1 LNETY
6 TQNNN
11 GESVRA
17 ALGDYVEIQS
27 LSVRVD
33 DLLAL
38 LPAEAL
44 DWLSLRNEKFFDK
57 RFGFSARDTARPAFI
72 AGKNEF
78 GLTDEE
84 LSFLRRVGSA
94 RPHRDGAVFSATYFD
109 AAVAAISLLA
119 LLPMLATCLAA
130 FATITSWTLG
140 ALGTLLSALA
150 LCGVLG
156 WAAYQLY
163 LRPRRI
169 LGEFGRRVFVGDAA
183 ASAG

>member
-1 LNETY
+1 LTETF
-6 TQNNN
+6 TQNND
-11 GESVRA
+11 GDSVRA
-17 ALGDYVEIQS
+17 ALGDYVEVQS

-44 DWLSLRNEKFFDK
+44 DRLSRGNEKFFDK
-57 RFGFSARDTARPAFI
+57 RFGFCARDKERVAFI

-78 GLTDEE
+78 GLADAE
-84 LSFLRRVGSA
+84 LGFLRRVGSA
-94 RPHRDGAVFSATYFD
+94 RPHRDGAVFSATFFD
-109 AAVAAISLLA
+109 AAVAAISLAA

-130 FATITSWTLG
+130 FATITSWNLG
-140 ALGTLLSALA
+140 ALVTLLCALA

-169 LGEFGRRVFVGDAA
+169 LGKFGRRVFVGDAA